1 MASLITGNK
10 FDPNNDIPDL
20 SGKVFVVIGGSAGI
34 GFGIVAHLLQHKASK
49 IYMLSMKEEHA
60 VQAKESVQQ
69 WGDADKMEWVQCNL
83 EDLQQ
88 VDQVAKKLKGD
99 LEKLDGLMCNAGL
112 GVGVYNETKDGID
125 SHFQVN
131 HLSQMHMALTLL
143 PVLQKTPNSRLVVQ
157 SSDLHRMS
165 PSGVKFESLDEINQD
180 IGASY
185 LYNRSKLA
193 QVLLIRGLVRRMGQ
207 KQLGF
212 QSAEQVWANA
222 THPGAVS
229 TDQQKQAEDAYGVVG
244 KVLTLA
250 TRPLMKDALEEGCR
264 PALFAL
270 TSPDIVSEKIQGQY
284 IVPDR
289 KPTSPSSQAQDE
301 ALGEQLWKLS
311 VDLLTKKLGH
321 LPYQV

>member
-1 MASLITGNK
+1 MSPYFLVRAADASAI
-10 FDPNNDIPDL
+10 
-20 SGKVFVVIGGSAGI
+20 A
-34 GFGIVAHLLQHKASK
+34 
-49 IYMLSMKEEHA
+49 
-60 VQAKESVQQ
+60 
-69 WGDADKMEWVQCNL
+69 
-83 EDLQQ
+83 
-88 VDQVAKKLKGD
+88 
-99 LEKLDGLMCNAGL
+99 
-112 GVGVYNETKDGID
+112 D

-157 SSDLHRMS
+157 SSDLHRMA
-165 PSGVKFESLDEINQD
+165 PSDVKFESLEEINQD

-193 QVLLIRGLVRRMGQ
+193 QVLFIRGLVRRMEQ

-212 QSAEQVWANA
+212 QSTEQVWANA

-284 IVPDR
+284 V
-289 KPTSPSSQAQDE
+289 SA
-301 ALGEQLWKLS
+301 
-311 VDLLTKKLGH
+311 
-321 LPYQV
+321 